1 MIGLLICMY
10 NFIVFRHISKQKG
23 QGYDSTANKH
33 SVQDFRYVLKQRGQ
47 GYDRTANNVICMDN
61 FMVCKHV

>member
-1 MIGLLICMY
+1 MY

-33 SVQDFRYVLKQRGQ
+33 SVQDFWYVLKQRGQ
-47 GYDRTANNVICMDN
+47 GYDRMANNVICMGN
-61 FMVCKHV
+61 FMV